1 MKETLT
7 IETERADD
15 IPLLLAHMQHMNLA
29 GLLDKHIPAHGNR
42 KGLSVGKVTQVW
54 LSHILSEANH
64 RMNHVQEWSQ
74 RRKEIIRSCGLET
87 FEAEDMTDDR
97 LADILRALSNDIHWS
112 AFEQDL
118 MENVVRVYDL
128 QKECIRID
136 TTSVKSYAGVNEQGL
151 LQYGHSKDHRPDLVQ
166 LKLVLASLDPL
177 GLPLATEVIS
187 GEHADDPVYL
197 PIIARVREG
206 LKKKGLLYVGDCK
219 MAAIQTRAIIQ
230 SQQDFYLCPLSSIQ
244 VSSEEIQ
251 QRVDELRKKEK
262 ALQSVERLNEKNEMI
277 CIAQGYEISQEL
289 TTEVNGEMQT
299 WTERRF
305 LIQSTSGMEA
315 ATQGLRERIKKAEQA
330 IQALSVRKQGKMRLK
345 TREEL
350 EKAIQEVLKKFQ
362 VKELLEV
369 TIHEDYQEQG
379 VRAYKG
385 KIAAP
390 HREVFFT
397 LSTAQR
403 EEAIEYAISHL
414 KWRMYATNQEK
425 GQSTLEQAVEA
436 YRDEYRVERNFERLK
451 GHPFSIA
458 PLYVQRDDHRI
469 GLVRL
474 LTIAL
479 RVLTLLEGIVR
490 KNLSE
495 EQKEIAGLY
504 AGNPKRRTNQ
514 PTTERL
520 LEAFE
525 NITLTVI
532 HAAGDVQRHITP
544 LSSLQQDILLLLG
557 LMPVIYSQLADD
569 S

>member
-1 MKETLT
+1 MKETLN

-29 GLLDKHIPAHGNR
+29 GLLDKHIPAHDNR
-42 KGLSVGKVTQVW
+42 KGLSVGKVTLVW

-64 RMNHVQEWSQ
+64 RMNHVQEWSKQ
-74 RRKEIIRSCGLET
+74 RKEIIRSCGLET

-112 AFEQDL
+112 AFEQEL

-128 QKECIRID
+128 QKECVRID
-136 TTSVKSYAGVNEQGL
+136 TTSVKSYAEVNEQGL
-151 LQYGHSKDHRPDLVQ
+151 LQYGHSKDHRPDLAQ

-177 GLPLATEVIS
+177 GMPIATEVIS

-206 LKKKGLLYVGDCK
+206 LNKKGLLYVGDCK
-219 MAAIQTRAIIQ
+219 MAALQTRAMVQ
-230 SQQDFYLCPLSSIQ
+230 YQQDFYLCPLSSIQ
-244 VSSEEIQ
+244 VSSEEIRQ
-251 QRVDELRKKEK
+251 KVDALRKKET
-262 ALQSVERLNEKNEMI
+262 ALQSVERLNEKNERI
-277 CIAQGYEISQEL
+277 CIAQGYEIAQEL

-305 LIQSTSGMEA
+305 LIQSTSGLEA
-315 ATQGLRERIKKAEQA
+315 ATQGLRERLQKAEQA

-345 TREEL
+345 TREEA

-369 TIHEDYQEQG
+369 TIHEEYQEQV

-397 LSTAQR
+397 LGTERR

-490 KNLSE
+490 KKLSE

-520 LEAFE
+520 LEAFD

-532 HAAGDVQRHITP
+532 HAADYVQRHVTP